1 MAALLEVEGLE
12 AGYGKKTVLQGVSF
26 RVDEGEVVALLGHNG
41 AGKSTTLKTILG
53 LLPARSGQ
61 VRFGGQ
67 VWANGDPAENV
78 RRGIALVPQGR
89 GVFPDL
95 TVVENL
101 ALGAYTQADRAG
113 IDRRMNEILEL
124 FPILAERRS
133 QKAGTMSGGEQQMCA
148 IGRALMS
155 DPKLLLLDEP
165 SAGLAPVVVQQVFEL
180 VRRIR
185 AGGLTVLIVEQI
197 VQQVLKVVDRAYLL
211 ETGRGA
217 RGDQAILSVVLHE
230 GRTRQ
235 VRKMCEAVGH
245 PVVRLRRVR
254 VGPVHLGTL
263 KSGEFRELTRAE
275 VEQLERIAAS
285 HAKGP
290 RRA

>member
-12 AGYGKKTVLQGVSF
+12 ASYGKKTVLQGVSF

-124 FPILAERRS
+124 FPILAERRD
-133 QKAGTMSGGEQQMCA
+133 QIVGTMSGGQQQMVA
-148 IGRALMS
+148 VGTALMQQ
-155 DPKLLLLDEP
+155 PRLMMMDEP
-165 SAGLAPVVVQQVFEL
+165 SIGLAPVLVQRVLETA
-180 VRRIR
+180 VEINRRFGTAI
-185 AGGLTVLIVEQI
+185 VLVEQNI
-197 VQQVLKVVDRAYLL
+197 KTALGMARRAY
-211 ETGRGA
+211 
-217 RGDQAILSVVLHE
+217 V
-230 GRTRQ
+230 
-235 VRKMCEAVGH
+235 M
-245 PVVRLRRVR
+245 
-254 VGPVHLGTL
+254 
-263 KSGEFRELTRAE
+263 KSGRIVLEKPAALLLAAKDSWWELY
-275 VEQLERIAAS
+275 
-285 HAKGP
+285 
-290 RRA
+290 

>member
-67 VWANGDPAENV
+67 IWANGDPAENV

-124 FPILAERRS
+124 FPILAERRE
-133 QKAGTMSGGEQQMCA
+133 QTVGTMSGGQQQMVA
-148 IGRALMS
+148 VGTALMQQ
-155 DPKLLLLDEP
+155 PRLMMMDEP
-165 SAGLAPVVVQQVFEL
+165 SIGLAPVLVQRVLETT
-180 VRRIR
+180 VEINRRFGTAI
-185 AGGLTVLIVEQI
+185 VLVEQNI
-197 VQQVLKVVDRAYLL
+197 KTALGMARRAY
-211 ETGRGA
+211 
-217 RGDQAILSVVLHE
+217 V
-230 GRTRQ
+230 
-235 VRKMCEAVGH
+235 M
-245 PVVRLRRVR
+245 
-254 VGPVHLGTL
+254 
-263 KSGEFRELTRAE
+263 KSGRIVLEKPAAQLLAAKDSWWELY
-275 VEQLERIAAS
+275 
-285 HAKGP
+285 
-290 RRA
+290 

>member
-124 FPILAERRS
+124 FPILAERRD
-133 QKAGTMSGGEQQMCA
+133 QIVGTMSGGQQQMVA
-148 IGRALMS
+148 VGTALMQQ
-155 DPKLLLLDEP
+155 PRLMMMDEP
-165 SAGLAPVVVQQVFEL
+165 SIGLAPVLVQRVLETA
-180 VRRIR
+180 VEINRRFGTAI
-185 AGGLTVLIVEQI
+185 VLVEQNI
-197 VQQVLKVVDRAYLL
+197 KTALGMARRAY
-211 ETGRGA
+211 
-217 RGDQAILSVVLHE
+217 V
-230 GRTRQ
+230 
-235 VRKMCEAVGH
+235 M
-245 PVVRLRRVR
+245 
-254 VGPVHLGTL
+254 
-263 KSGEFRELTRAE
+263 KSGRIVLEKPAALLLAAKDSWWELY
-275 VEQLERIAAS
+275 
-285 HAKGP
+285 
-290 RRA
+290 

>member
-53 LLPARSGQ
+53 LLPARSGK

-124 FPILAERRS
+124 FPILAERRD
-133 QKAGTMSGGEQQMCA
+133 QIVGTMSGGQQQMVA
-148 IGRALMS
+148 VGTALMQQ
-155 DPKLLLLDEP
+155 PRLMMMDEP
-165 SAGLAPVVVQQVFEL
+165 SIGLAPVLVQRVLETA
-180 VRRIR
+180 VEINRRFGTAI
-185 AGGLTVLIVEQI
+185 VLVEQNI
-197 VQQVLKVVDRAYLL
+197 KTALGMARRAY
-211 ETGRGA
+211 
-217 RGDQAILSVVLHE
+217 V
-230 GRTRQ
+230 
-235 VRKMCEAVGH
+235 M
-245 PVVRLRRVR
+245 
-254 VGPVHLGTL
+254 
-263 KSGEFRELTRAE
+263 KSGRIVLEKPAALLLAAKDSWWELY
-275 VEQLERIAAS
+275 
-285 HAKGP
+285 
-290 RRA
+290 

>member
-124 FPILAERRS
+124 FPILAERRE
-133 QKAGTMSGGEQQMCA
+133 QTVGTMSGGQQQMVA
-148 IGRALMS
+148 VGTALMQQ
-155 DPKLLLLDEP
+155 PRLMMMDEP
-165 SAGLAPVVVQQVFEL
+165 SIGLAPVLVQRVLETT
-180 VRRIR
+180 VEINRRFGTAI
-185 AGGLTVLIVEQI
+185 VLVEQNI
-197 VQQVLKVVDRAYLL
+197 KTALGMARRAY
-211 ETGRGA
+211 
-217 RGDQAILSVVLHE
+217 V
-230 GRTRQ
+230 
-235 VRKMCEAVGH
+235 M
-245 PVVRLRRVR
+245 
-254 VGPVHLGTL
+254 
-263 KSGEFRELTRAE
+263 KSGRIVLEKPAALLLAAKDSWWELY
-275 VEQLERIAAS
+275 
-285 HAKGP
+285 
-290 RRA
+290 